1 MITFDSIFNMQPVG
15 QDYLDIFKND
25 SEIGSNN
32 KEIINNNRIVAESV

>member
-1 MITFDSIFNMQPVG
+1 MQPVG

-32 KEIINNNRIVAESV
+32 MEMINNDRVVAESV